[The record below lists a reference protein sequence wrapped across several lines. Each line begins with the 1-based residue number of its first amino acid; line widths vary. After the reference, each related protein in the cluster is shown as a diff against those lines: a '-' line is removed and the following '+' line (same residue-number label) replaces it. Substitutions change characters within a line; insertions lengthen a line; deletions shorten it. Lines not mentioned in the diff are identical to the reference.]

1 MDLTEL
7 RRRTHD
13 KQGIVPFDSDD
24 VFDEADACSETN
36 PYSTLNPASA
46 KLFAARLAA
55 QRLAATMAEAAR
67 LAATMAEAAGD
78 GTAVDSSDDA
88 LAALNMGGCGDFLL
102 DFAELNAWA
111 MAAHRR
117 GRQPS
122 VAREGSLR
130 SAPLIDL
137 DGTNQKEISHR
148 PAAGSCAEAVF
159 SACPGQ

>member
-55 QRLAATMAEAAR
+55 QR